1 MSSPRVG
8 VSASCPVTIDA
19 AAVAVLCGIGSWS
32 LQFERGSGQ
41 VTVRSLL
48 WLGYTFFHV
57 PESRIYGGIY
67 VGNGERN
74 IDLPFML

>member
-1 MSSPRVG
+1 VK
-8 VSASCPVTIDA
+8 
-19 AAVAVLCGIGSWS
+19 GSWS

-41 VTVRSLL
+41 VTLRSLL

-57 PESRIYGGIY
+57 PESRVYGGIY

>member
-1 MSSPRVG
+1 VLLWLIKYLFIYCG
-8 VSASCPVTIDA
+8 V
-19 AAVAVLCGIGSWS
+19 LGSWS

-57 PESRIYGGIY
+57 PESRVHGGIY
-67 VGNGERN
+67 VGNAERN